1 MPKAASNR
9 YALFVQSSDSGSL
22 EGVFLMSG
30 SPKQMF
36 RGITRSIFF
45 RLRKK
50 ASKIGIHVV
59 SPTGE
64 ALKDGVKIQWNYD
77 ATAELLEVECIS
89 TPFWFNSTQ
98 INKNL
103 REEIEATLDMSRAA

>member
-1 MPKAASNR
+1 
-9 YALFVQSSDSGSL
+9 
-22 EGVFLMSG
+22 MSG

-36 RGITRSIFF
+36 HGVTRAIFF
-45 RLRKK
+45 RLRKQ

-64 ALKDGVKIQWNYD
+64 AIKDGVKIQWHYD
-77 ATAELLEVECIS
+77 ANAELLEVECIGA
-89 TPFWFNSTQ
+89 PFWFNSTQ

-103 REEIEATLDMSRAA
+103 REEIEATLDISRAA